1 MDFLNAL
8 NLKDENG
15 NFNPAALI
23 SNIDKIEPML
33 PMLDGLMQ
41 TFKPEGSDGVFL
53 MGSIEGIDG
62 KSRPVLRLMG
72 YKVVTVPAVEKSEGV
87 EAQAEKKVIEI
98 TTNCV
103 NKEQEPIKIDLLALI
118 VEAGGKNKE
127 GGESGLNTVFG

>member
-41 TFKPEGSDGVFL
+41 TFKPKGSDGVFL
-53 MGSIEGIDG
+53 MGSIEGIEG
-62 KSRPVLRLMG
+62 KHKPILRLMG
-72 YKVVTVPAVEKSEGV
+72 YKVVTIPAVAESEGV
-87 EAQAEKKVIEI
+87 AAQEEKKVIEI

-103 NKEQEPIKIDLLALI
+103 NKDKEPIKIDLLALI
-118 VEAGGKNKE
+118 VEAGGKSKE